1 MIIFLALPPVDTN
14 LTILFCIFISY
25 TIPFCIFVDYT
36 PATVVGGSVVMA
48 LQEFHF
54 EDILLCKQAKKEY
67 SDKCFARI
75 KMLIQLIEWVESV
88 LCGNKLYV
96 CPWAHACE
104 QRYLIN
110 LPNTQVMYFLSSH
123 LHLMNLLFLT
133 MIIHWIDTARRC
145 FASLGWLVLFV
156 TQLDFKRAYESEQ
169 GGELC
174 RKNATLA
181 KQYAV
186 YDFWMVK
193 IFYLIQLMSSHKW
206 WSPRISTGDQPV

>member
-96 CPWAHACE
+96 CP
-104 QRYLIN
+104 
-110 LPNTQVMYFLSSH
+110 
-123 LHLMNLLFLT
+123 
-133 MIIHWIDTARRC
+133 
-145 FASLGWLVLFV
+145 
-156 TQLDFKRAYESEQ
+156 
-169 GGELC
+169 
-174 RKNATLA
+174 
-181 KQYAV
+181 
-186 YDFWMVK
+186 
-193 IFYLIQLMSSHKW
+193 
-206 WSPRISTGDQPV
+206 